1 VLAIERARTGRLGAV
16 PAQNGKGRG
25 SEPFAPLGVRTAH
38 LEMWFGF
45 GRRRRGVTER
55 ARNDAPQPGDDVQK
69 ITPTSNVRPFGV
81 RPHEKQRLGKDYGRP
96 RRYLSRVSRASAT
109 CFVYR
114 GHREGE
120 RIADLAKISEYIAE
134 PDVLVWFD
142 IVQPETHDLELIAEE
157 FELHPLAIEDA
168 VRAHQRAKIESY
180 GNYVFLVVHGATMIA
195 QELTFHE
202 VAIFVGAK
210 FVVSVRADPA
220 FPFDE
225 VLHRWH
231 DLHAG
236 LKTTSVVL
244 LHTLLDTIVDGYA
257 PIEDRIDVLEET
269 FYLARR
275 IADDAML
282 DISAMKKK
290 LGRFRRAI
298 LPMREILSFPL
309 RGDDDF
315 FTRSD
320 IPYFRD
326 VYDHVLLAIDQ
337 VEWTRD
343 LLNNVVETQISIASN
358 RQNEVSKQLTIIATI
373 FLPLTFI
380 TGFFGQ
386 NFGVMVDWIKTQ
398 SAFFVLG
405 IGTEVVAVIALLVFF
420 RARGWF

>member
-1 VLAIERARTGRLGAV
+1 MTPV
-16 PAQNGKGRG
+16 P
-25 SEPFAPLGVRTAH
+25 
-38 LEMWFGF
+38 W
-45 GRRRRGVTER
+45 
-55 ARNDAPQPGDDVQK
+55 
-69 ITPTSNVRPFGV
+69 
-81 RPHEKQRLGKDYGRP
+81 
-96 RRYLSRVSRASAT
+96 RVSRAPAR
-109 CFVYR
+109 CYLYR
-114 GHREGE
+114 GTREAE
-120 RIADLAKISEYIAE
+120 RITDLGGISDLIKQ
-134 PDVLVWFD
+134 PDTMVWFD
-142 IVQPETHDLELIAEE
+142 IVQPEEHDLTLIADE

-168 VRAHQRAKIESY
+168 VRPHQRAKIESY
-180 GNYVFLVVHGATMIA
+180 GNYVFLVVHGATMSA
-195 QELTFHE
+195 GELAVHE
-202 VAIFVGAK
+202 LAIFVGEK
-210 FVVSVRADPA
+210 FVVSVRADPD
-220 FPFDE
+220 FSFEE

-236 LKTTSVVL
+236 LKTSSVVL
-244 LHTLLDTIVDGYA
+244 LHTILDVVVDGYS
-257 PIEDRIDVLEET
+257 PIVGTFEDRIDVLEET
-269 FYLARR
+269 FYLGKR
-275 IADDAML
+275 ITDDAML
-282 DISAMKKK
+282 EISAMKKN

-309 RGDDDF
+309 RGDDEF

-343 LLNNVVETQISIASN
+343 LVNNVVETQISIASN

-398 SAFFVLG
+398 TAFFVFG
-405 IGTEVVAVIALLVFF
+405 IGTEVIAVLILLAFF